1 MVRQFFAGPFL
12 FRIHFLPQPDSFI
25 PLSLPGAQ
33 SLSCLYLLH
42 KMLDI
47 ALKSGYVYIS
57 SELFRP
63 NKYDKWVQLL
73 PC

>member
-25 PLSLPGAQ
+25 PLYLPGAQ
-33 SLSCLYLLH
+33 YLSCLYILH
-42 KMLDI
+42 KMLYIDAKI
-47 ALKSGYVYIS
+47 GYVYIS

-63 NKYDKWVQLL
+63 NKYDKWV
-73 PC
+73 

>member
-1 MVRQFFAGPFL
+1 MIENL
-12 FRIHFLPQPDSFI
+12 FESFHIHFLPQPDSFI

-47 ALKSGYVYIS
+47 APKSGYVYIS